1 MQSLYVPDFDVKV
14 NGLTLPADVRQ
25 CVLQVSYDN
34 SRDAADMFTIR
45 LADTDLALADSDLY
59 TVGAPVE
66 LYMGYAGNLQSM
78 MSGEI
83 AAAQLSLPQQGA
95 PTLTLTGYDKS
106 QPMRHNN
113 PGRMTYK
120 GMNDSQIASQ
130 IATENQLTPVVDS
143 SSFPEQDSVQQ
154 TGSDWALLTELAKR
168 NGFELFVSGDNLYF
182 RLPQPETQSVVLKRG
197 LNLMSFEPRLS
208 TAAQAGIQVIRS
220 YNYEL
225 AQTIVAVLPSISLG
239 GDIQSVFDR
248 MGTNSVQ
255 QLMALG
261 RQVANDQPIDNVA
274 DGLTLAKTLLLQLLD
289 GLFEGSGTCPGMPQL
304 TAGSQIEIQ
313 GVGKRF
319 SGAYRLRKVTHTI
332 DDQGYRTH
340 FEVTQNSGSNLASLL
355 RQKLTVDPSPKSQS
369 PVNNVAIGVVKY
381 NIDSDQLGR
390 VWVYFP
396 RLSDQNVSGWARLAT
411 LSNGTYFVPDVGTEV
426 LVAFEQGDANRPY
439 VLGSLWNGQNK
450 APETNPDGLNLI
462 RMISTPAGHQ
472 IKFDDTDKQSKLTVT
487 SAGGHQ
493 ITLDDTEGVGKI
505 QIQTASGEYS
515 IVLDDTQG
523 AGQVEISENGG
534 NSILLQGGS
543 TKQISIKSA
552 GDLDLSGNNIN
563 LTATGS
569 ITLQTSGVTA
579 TLDSTTFDVS

>member
-1 MQSLYVPDFDVKV
+1 
-14 NGLTLPADVRQ
+14 
-25 CVLQVSYDN
+25 
-34 SRDAADMFTIR
+34 
-45 LADTDLALADSDLY
+45 
-59 TVGAPVE
+59 
-66 LYMGYAGNLQSM
+66 
-78 MSGEI
+78 
-83 AAAQLSLPQQGA
+83 
-95 PTLTLTGYDKS
+95 
-106 QPMRHNN
+106 
-113 PGRMTYK
+113 
-120 GMNDSQIASQ
+120 
-130 IATENQLTPVVDS
+130 
-143 SSFPEQDSVQQ
+143 
-154 TGSDWALLTELAKR
+154 
-168 NGFELFVSGDNLYF
+168 
-182 RLPQPETQSVVLKRG
+182 
-197 LNLMSFEPRLS
+197 
-208 TAAQAGIQVIRS
+208 
-220 YNYEL
+220 
-225 AQTIVAVLPSISLG
+225 
-239 GDIQSVFDR
+239 
-248 MGTNSVQ
+248 
-255 QLMALG
+255 
-261 RQVANDQPIDNVA
+261 
-274 DGLTLAKTLLLQLLD
+274 
-289 GLFEGSGTCPGMPQL
+289 
-304 TAGSQIEIQ
+304 
-313 GVGKRF
+313 
-319 SGAYRLRKVTHTI
+319 
-332 DDQGYRTH
+332 
-340 FEVTQNSGSNLASLL
+340 
-355 RQKLTVDPSPKSQS
+355 
-369 PVNNVAIGVVKY
+369 VNNVAIGVVKY